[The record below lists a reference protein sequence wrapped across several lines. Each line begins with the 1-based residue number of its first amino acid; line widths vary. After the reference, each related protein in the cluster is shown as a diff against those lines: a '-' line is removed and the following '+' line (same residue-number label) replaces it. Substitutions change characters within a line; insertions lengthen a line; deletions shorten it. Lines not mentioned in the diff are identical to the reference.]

1 MIILILQTLYIYHN
15 YLKNKEMLAN
25 LFFIRKERNFILPL
39 FVILSVFFVNYSFGN
54 AGFTS
59 FDGSELES
67 HTAMYETLFSKSKFG
82 KAAHIAIACFGAYK
96 RYLEIKEVIVAYALG
111 IGST

>member
-1 MIILILQTLYIYHN
+1 
-15 YLKNKEMLAN
+15 ML
-25 LFFIRKERNFILPL
+25 LRLSHDGRRVSVMDQKQEFFYKKRAEFYSSALRYFEC
-39 FVILSVFFVNYSFGN
+39 FFVNYSFGN

-111 IGST
+111 VGST